1 MLRAMGL
8 RSKILLGIAGLVLLM
23 GLAVMIFAETVLYEN
38 LYAKLEKRGISI
50 ASFMAAESINP
61 ILTEK
66 YFELEMLAKDFMK
79 NEGDIEYMF
88 VLDHQGKV
96 LAHTFDREFPVEM
109 REVNRDVA
117 RKKYSIQKII
127 TEKGEFIDIAVPMM
141 QGEAGV
147 VHLGFSEQ
155 HIRKEINSIIT
166 SLLWLI
172 IALSITGVV
181 IAIFLSRMIAKPVLE
196 LAKIAEAAGTGDL
209 DQRVNVRSKDEIGK
223 LGEAFNSM
231 LKTRKQAEEA
241 LKASEGKLH
250 SITSHLA
257 EGIYLLDELGHITFM
272 NPEAERLF
280 GWTMEELNEKGPHD
294 LVHFQRPDG
303 TPLSPSECKMHDVI
317 KTKERYLS
325 TDEVFVRKDGTVF
338 PISVITAP
346 VIENGDIRASVTA
359 FRDITEQKQAE
370 KEKEK
375 LISDLQEALATIN
388 TLHGILP
395 ICASC
400 KKIRDDKG
408 NWKQIESYIREH
420 SEAEFSHGYCP
431 ECGKKAL
438 EEARNAVNKLK
449 EE

>member
-1 MLRAMGL
+1 MLKAMGL
-8 RSKILLGIAGLVLLM
+8 RSKILLGIAGLVVLM
-23 GLAVMIFAETVLYEN
+23 GLTVMIFAETVLYEN
-38 LYAKLEKRGISI
+38 LYAKLETRGISI
-50 ASFMAAESINP
+50 ARNMAANSVNP

-66 YFELEMLAKDFMK
+66 YFELKMMSLDIMK
-79 NEGDIEYMF
+79 SEDDIEYIF
-88 VLDHQGKV
+88 VLDHEGKI
-96 LAHTFDREFPVEM
+96 LAHTFDRGFPTELLG
-109 REVNRDVA
+109 VNRDVSK
-117 RKKYSIQKII
+117 KKYSAQKIT
-127 TEKGEFIDIAVPMM
+127 TEKGELIDIAVPMM
-141 QGEAGV
+141 EGEAGV
-147 VHLGFSEQ
+147 VHLGFSEKQ
-155 HIRKEINSIIT
+155 IRAEINSIIA

-172 IALSITGVV
+172 IALSIIGIV

-196 LAKIAEAAGTGDL
+196 LAKIVVAAGIGDL
-209 DQRVNVRSKDEIGK
+209 DQRVNVRSTDEIGK
-223 LGEAFNSM
+223 LGESFNLM
-231 LKTRKQAEEA
+231 LKARKQAEEA
-241 LKASEGKLH
+241 LKESEGKLH

-272 NPEAERLF
+272 NPEAEHLF
-280 GWTMEELNEKGPHD
+280 GWTMEELNEKGPHN

-303 TPLSPSECKMHDVI
+303 TPLSSSECKMHDVI
-317 KTKERYLS
+317 KTKERYIS

-346 VIENGDIRASVTA
+346 VIENGNIRASVTA
-359 FRDITEQKQAE
+359 FRDITEQKQTE

-375 LISDLQEALATIN
+375 LISDLQEALATIK

-408 NWKQIESYIREH
+408 YWKQLESYISEH

-438 EEARNAVNKLK
+438 EAAREDLKKLK
-449 EE
+449 QK